1 MCCLQSTVTKAADI
15 SISAEISR
23 STMAFEEKD
32 TLTVNLIWEGEPFLF
47 QVDSFPMPALEKFEI
62 LGSSSSVSTA
72 ADTRGPGVEVTTRTF
87 RYILQPIDFGTGIIN
102 PLNLTAK
109 NRVTGESHDLKT
121 GRLMVEIAKPIP
133 RPKAES
139 GKTTVISIV
148 LAAAFVAAG
157 AAAAVVLFRKRRRKP
172 EPQED
177 RSYLDSLADI
187 KKETVAD
194 RKLFYSRVYRLL
206 LSYLEKERGLD
217 VSGKTGEEVI
227 EIVGGLEDDSEKAG
241 MVRWLNEAQKVKY
254 QPNTPS
260 PGDVENSYNALC
272 VFFENKAKKK

>member
-1 MCCLQSTVTKAADI
+1 MCILQGARGIEYDI
-15 SISAEISR
+15 SRIAPEQAHGECPAER
-23 STMAFEEKD
+23 
-32 TLTVNLIWEGEPFLF
+32 
-47 QVDSFPMPALEKFEI
+47 
-62 LGSSSSVSTA
+62 
-72 ADTRGPGVEVTTRTF
+72 RGKSDRGC
-87 RYILQPIDFGTGIIN
+87 
-102 PLNLTAK
+102 
-109 NRVTGESHDLKT
+109 
-121 GRLMVEIAKPIP
+121 
-133 RPKAES
+133 
-139 GKTTVISIV
+139 
-148 LAAAFVAAG
+148 
-157 AAAAVVLFRKRRRKP
+157 RKRRRKP

-241 MVRWLNEAQKVKY
+241 MVRWLNEARKVKY